1 MTVTLGVEDKEAL
14 LDELSAITSDPVG
27 ETSALQTVVHV
38 VDEALG
44 VLKATPSWY
53 FRALSLK
60 GRKRTQKS
68 SAVKD

>member
-14 LDELSAITSDPVG
+14 LDELSAITSDPVD
-27 ETSALQTVVHV
+27 ETSALVHV